1 MTAHELLEFVRG
13 PGMQI
18 SFGVFVL
25 GVLYRSLHLYLL
37 GRKKSLAPP
46 RGSEWSHGFTTI
58 WRRSIFH
65 PGMTARAYFTQI
77 AGYTFHIGFFVTL
90 FLYAQHIDFFRG
102 LLGFGWPAL
111 PTGVIDLAATISIAA
126 LVAVL
131 VHRLTDPVRRLI
143 SDFQDYFTWLV
154 TILPLITGFMLL
166 RRIGPDYPTML
177 AIHILSLQILLVTI
191 PFTKLMHMVTIF
203 TARWYNGAISGYKG
217 VQS

>member
-1 MTAHELLEFVRG
+1 MNAHELLQFVRG

-18 SFGVFVL
+18 SLGVFVL
-25 GVLYRSLHLYLL
+25 GVLYRALHLYLL
-37 GRKKSLAPP
+37 GRKKSLAKP
-46 RGSEWSHGFTTI
+46 RGSEWGPGLATV
-58 WRRSIFH
+58 WRRSFFH
-65 PGMTARAYFTQI
+65 PGMTSRGYFTLI

-90 FLYAQHIDFFRG
+90 LLYAPHIQFFRG
-102 LLGFGWPAL
+102 LLGLGWPAL
-111 PTGVIDLAATISIAA
+111 PTGLIDLSATITIAA
-126 LVAVL
+126 LVAVM

-154 TILPLITGFMLL
+154 TMLPLLTGFMLL

-203 TARWYNGAISGYKG
+203 SARWYNGAIAGLKG